1 LGFSPWAIFYRESRS
16 PPAVPQIVKKNNGAA
31 THRSAGAARYSGVPG
46 TLLNSRGEFSLQVE
60 GFSRT
65 SLRIFLFGT
74 GILLLTASSCHRPPS
89 PDVMATVNGKEISRS
104 ELEKYYKSTLGDA
117 PQEPSAEQADIV
129 RLNVL
134 RGLIDDEIVQ
144 QRAAKLNL
152 AASDEDVNAKL
163 TEWKAPYT
171 QEEFDKQLKQRNLT
185 VDDLKRDIRR
195 NLTRTKLLNKEIESK
210 INITDAEITSYY
222 NANKAA
228 EFNLIEPRYRLAQ
241 IIVTGTPPVQGG
253 NAQTH
258 RAPNEAEARKEI
270 QTIHTRLETG
280 EDFAAL
286 ASQFSEN
293 PNSAPNGGDMG
304 FWTETQLRGDPE
316 VYNAIT
322 KLRPGQITDSL
333 PMYDNPGPQHK
344 IIGFAIYRLISRE
357 AAGQRELNDPRVQQ
371 QIRQDLRERKA
382 QLLQNA
388 YFEMLHNQ
396 ATVRN
401 YFAEQILKMGA
412 Q

>member
-1 LGFSPWAIFYRESRS
+1 
-16 PPAVPQIVKKNNGAA
+16 
-31 THRSAGAARYSGVPG
+31 
-46 TLLNSRGEFSLQVE
+46 LQVE
-60 GFSRT
+60 AFSRT
-65 SLRIFLFGT
+65 ALRIFVLGT
-74 GILLLTASSCHRPPS
+74 GILLLTASSCKRPPS
-89 PDVMATVNGKEISRS
+89 PDVMATVNGKEITRA
-104 ELEKYYKSTLGDA
+104 ELDKYYKSSVGDA

-129 RLNVL
+129 RLNIL
-134 RGLIDDEIVQ
+134 RQLIDDEIIQ

-185 VDDLKRDIRR
+185 LEDLKRDIRR
-195 NLTRTKLLNKEIESK
+195 SLTRTKLLNKEIESK
-210 INITDAEITSYY
+210 INITDAEIANYY

-241 IIVTGTPPVQGG
+241 IVVTGTPPVQGT
-253 NAQTH
+253 NMPTR

-270 QTIHTRLETG
+270 QTIHNRLESG
-280 EDFAAL
+280 DDFGAL
-286 ASQFSEN
+286 ATQFSEN

-304 FWTETQLRGDPE
+304 FWTETQLRSDPD
-316 VYNAIT
+316 VYNAVT
-322 KLRPGQITDSL
+322 KLRPGQITDVL
-333 PMYDNPGPQHK
+333 PMYDNPGPSHK
-344 IIGFAIYRLISRE
+344 VIGYAIYKLISRE

-388 YFEMLHNQ
+388 YVEMLHDQ

-401 YFAEQILKMGA
+401 YFAEQILKLGS